1 MNLPWQPTPESST
14 SARNKCIIN
23 PDEFDWSFERGY
35 CATRGD
41 RSGSGH
47 VNGLL
52 QKQKLNVLKS
62 NIDLILWEIMQ
73 TYDKKSIILRNVI

>member
-41 RSGSGH
+41 RSGSGPC
-47 VNGLL
+47 
-52 QKQKLNVLKS
+52 KWIAPKTKT
-62 NIDLILWEIMQ
+62 ECP
-73 TYDKKSIILRNVI
+73 